1 MDANAWIIT
10 SADVTFSDIFRIF
23 AYFIGNWVM
32 VVSLGSCSGAD
43 FFCFDYQ
50 SVTTFFRVVVR
61 IVKTFCNFESL
72 NN

>member
-32 VVSLGSCSGAD
+32 VVSLGIRVPGLI
-43 FFCFDYQ
+43 FFVQFIFYFYLCLNLSQ
-50 SVTTFFRVVVR
+50 RVG
-61 IVKTFCNFESL
+61 FWP
-72 NN
+72 